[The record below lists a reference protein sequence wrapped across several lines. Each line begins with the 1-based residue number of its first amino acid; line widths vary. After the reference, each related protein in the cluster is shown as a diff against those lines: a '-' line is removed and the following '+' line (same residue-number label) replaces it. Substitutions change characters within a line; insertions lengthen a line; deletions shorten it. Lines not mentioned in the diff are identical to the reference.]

1 MLVGGGYKPIT
12 IRIIEMSRSTQSQR
26 LGEASKINRDPAF
39 LSELINQGR
48 QRGAIFVDAMSFERA
63 WRSGDQEAVE
73 SYFADEAQISSA
85 PPFTARTAGQ
95 DPESVRE
102 FVTDALSNSVSVDL
116 TRKQMSGDRVRWRV
130 RVPAAENGGFRVGA
144 AEARF
149 VDGKI
154 ATFTLG
160 PL

>member
-1 MLVGGGYKPIT
+1 
-12 IRIIEMSRSTQSQR
+12 MSRSTQSQR

-48 QRGAIFVDAMSFERA
+48 QRGEIFVDAMDFERA
-63 WRSGDQEAVE
+63 WRAGDQDAVGRLT
-73 SYFADEAQISSA
+73 SPTTRDLVGSAVHRQDRRADL
-85 PPFTARTAGQ
+85 
-95 DPESVRE
+95 SVRE

-149 VDGKI
+149 VEGKI
-154 ATFTLG
+154 ATFALG